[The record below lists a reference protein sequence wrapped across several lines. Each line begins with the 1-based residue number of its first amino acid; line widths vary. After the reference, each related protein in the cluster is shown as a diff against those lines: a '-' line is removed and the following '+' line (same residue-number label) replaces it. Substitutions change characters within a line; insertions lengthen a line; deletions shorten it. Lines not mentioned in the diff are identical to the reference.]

1 MAKILLVE
9 QEIAAQTQ
17 LVANFTHEGH
27 DVFVSADGI
36 DAVTIAEIEAPDIIV
51 MSMELP
57 LLDGWQVAEQLK
69 ASVYTQNIPIIAMT
83 SENSIENTRRCL
95 LAGCDTRMVKPV
107 QAQKVMQEV
116 ELVLYTKFK

>member
-9 QEIAAQTQ
+9 QEIAAQSL
-17 LVANFTHEGH
+17 LVANFKHEGH
-27 DVFVSADGI
+27 TVIVSANGI
-36 DAVTIAEIEAPDIIV
+36 DAVTTAQIEIPDVIV

-57 LLDGWQVAEQLK
+57 LLDGWHAAEQLK
-69 ASVYTQNIPIIAMT
+69 ASVYTQNIPIIALT

-107 QAQKVMQEV
+107 QAEKVMHEV